1 MLKKS
6 LLAVAVAFAFM
17 AGAANAKDVAKVN
30 GEAIPQSKMDDA
42 VKAVVTQ
49 GGKDTPELRAQIKN
63 NLIIDEVV
71 YQEAK
76 AEKVDRNADFVKSM
90 ETLKRTMMIKALQ
103 ADFLKKNPVSDADV
117 KAAYDKYA
125 ATRKG
130 KEYWTK
136 HILVKTQAEADA
148 ALARLKKGENFE
160 KVAGELNVDATK
172 AKGGDLGWH
181 VPADLIKPFADEIQ
195 KMKIGQTGT
204 QAVQTA
210 AGFHVIRLVSIRNAT
225 AEPFTKVKDNIKA
238 NLTQQKWLAHL
249 QELIKKSKIE
259 Q

>member
-30 GEAIPQSKMDDA
+30 GEGIPQSKMDDA

-49 GGKDTPELRAQIKN
+49 GGKDTPELRAQIRN

-76 AEKVDRNADFVKSM
+76 DKRIDRTDDFEKSM

-103 ADFLKKNPVSDADV
+103 ADFLKKNPVTDADV

-136 HILVKTQAEADA
+136 HILVKTPADA
-148 ALARLKKGENFE
+148 NAVLARLKKGENFE
-160 KVAGELNVDATK
+160 KVAGDKNIDATK

-181 VPADLIKPFADEIQ
+181 VPADLIKPYADAVQ
-195 KMKIGQTGT
+195 KMKVGETSS
-204 QAVQTA
+204 QAVQSA
-210 AGFHVIRLVSIRNAT
+210 AGYHIIRLVNIRNAQT
-225 AEPFTKVKDNIKA
+225 EPYVKVKDNIKA

>member
-17 AGAANAKDVAKVN
+17 SGAANAKDVAKVN
-30 GEAIPQSKMDDA
+30 GEGIPQVRMDDA

-63 NLIIDEVV
+63 NLILDEVV

-76 AEKVDRNADFVKSM
+76 DQRVDRSDDFVKTM
-90 ETLKRTMMIKALQ
+90 DVLKRTMMIKAVQ
-103 ADFLKKNPVSDADV
+103 ADYLKKNPVTDADV

-136 HILVKTQAEADA
+136 HILVKTQADA
-148 ALARLKKGENFE
+148 NAVLARLKKGENFE
-160 KVAGELNVDATK
+160 KIAGEKNIDATK

-181 VPADLIKPFADEIQ
+181 VPADLIKPYSDAIQ
-195 KMKIGQTGT
+195 KMKVGETGT
-204 QAVQTA
+204 QAIQSP
-210 AGFHVIRLVSIRNAT
+210 AGFHVIRLVNIRNAQT
-225 AEPFTKVKDNIKA
+225 EPFAKVKDNIKA

-249 QELIKKSKIE
+249 QELVKKAKIE